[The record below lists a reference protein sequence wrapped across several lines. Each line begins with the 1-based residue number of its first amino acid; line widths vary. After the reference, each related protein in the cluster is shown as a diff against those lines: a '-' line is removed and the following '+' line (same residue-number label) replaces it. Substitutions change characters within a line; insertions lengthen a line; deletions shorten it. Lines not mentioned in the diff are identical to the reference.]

1 MTANDFLHLT
11 PLIILATAP
20 VIIMIVLTVSRN
32 FRVISGFSMIMMA
45 AALVSLFILPSLP
58 HEIPPLLTIDPYG
71 VMFLG
76 IIITA
81 SLIVVI
87 LTSLYF
93 RLHGGEKEE
102 YMVIVFVA
110 ALGASIL
117 VTSVHFVSFFLGLE
131 TLSISLYIL
140 IAYIRYRDYSIEAG
154 VKFLVVASV
163 ATAFLLFGMAL
174 IYASTGS
181 MTFSGIALAIKSG
194 GYSPILLAG
203 IGMMLAGIGFKLALV
218 PFHMWAPDIYQGAP
232 APVTG
237 FIASVSKGAILA
249 VALRFF
255 SQING
260 NQNVTIL
267 TIITIIAIL
276 SMFVGNLL
284 ALKQKNIKRLLAYS
298 SIAQMGYLIIT
309 LLTGTVTG
317 IHAAVFFVISYLL
330 TILGAFGVISLVSS
344 HHCDA
349 ENIDDFKGLFQT
361 NPWIAIVMSVTMF
374 SLAGIPLTAGFIAK
388 FYLVLEGVR
397 SGLWLLAFS
406 LVITTVISLFYYL
419 RVIKTMF
426 TPSDNI
432 PFEPLP
438 VAGSIVLGLIT
449 IGILLLGILPSFLNR
464 FITNFII

>member
-1 MTANDFLHLT
+1 
-11 PLIILATAP
+11 
-20 VIIMIVLTVSRN
+20 
-32 FRVISGFSMIMMA
+32 
-45 AALVSLFILPSLP
+45 
-58 HEIPPLLTIDPYG
+58 
-71 VMFLG
+71 
-76 IIITA
+76 
-81 SLIVVI
+81 
-87 LTSLYF
+87 
-93 RLHGGEKEE
+93 
-102 YMVIVFVA
+102 
-110 ALGASIL
+110 
-117 VTSVHFVSFFLGLE
+117 
-131 TLSISLYIL
+131 
-140 IAYIRYRDYSIEAG
+140 
-154 VKFLVVASV
+154 
-163 ATAFLLFGMAL
+163 
-174 IYASTGS
+174 
-181 MTFSGIALAIKSG
+181 
-194 GYSPILLAG
+194 
-203 IGMMLAGIGFKLALV
+203 
-218 PFHMWAPDIYQGAP
+218 
-232 APVTG
+232 
-237 FIASVSKGAILA
+237 
-249 VALRFF
+249 
-255 SQING
+255 
-260 NQNVTIL
+260 
-267 TIITIIAIL
+267 
-276 SMFVGNLL
+276 
-284 ALKQKNIKRLLAYS
+284 
-298 SIAQMGYLIIT
+298 MGYLIIT

-349 ENIDDFKGLFQT
+349 ENIEDFKGLFQT